1 MNMNEQMKKELWL
14 NEEKRVFAGWDFS
27 YIEDRTSEQGLDWDY
42 RGLVQSHLKPE
53 NIMLD
58 MGTGGGELLLSLSP
72 PSGRTYATEAYLPN
86 YELCLQRLP
95 MHGIAVRLIADD
107 DKLPFEDA
115 FFDLVI
121 NRQASFD
128 AQEVYRVLKP
138 GGLFITQQVG
148 GQNNLALTHRLLGEE
163 ASRTTDPAF
172 SLKSASCQ
180 LLDAGFAIQ
189 DGKECYPILRFYDVG
204 ALVYYATIIEW
215 EFPGFSVE
223 RCFDRLCEIQE
234 DVENMGYVESRE
246 HRFIIL
252 ATKAEG
258 GGTHDR

>member
-1 MNMNEQMKKELWL
+1 MTRQDMRDVWL
-14 NEEKRVFAGWDFS
+14 REEERTFTGWDFS
-27 YIEDRTSEQGLDWDY
+27 YIADRTSEQGMEWDY
-42 RGLVQSHLKPE
+42 RSIVQSYLKPDHTL
-53 NIMLD
+53 LD

-72 PSGRTYATEAYLPN
+72 PSGRTYATESYLPN
-86 YELCLQRLP
+86 YELCLKRLP
-95 MHGIAVRLIADD
+95 IHGITVRHVTDD
-107 DKLPFEDA
+107 DILPFADT

-148 GQNNLALTHRLLGEE
+148 GQNNLALTHRLIGEE
-163 ASRTTDPAF
+163 TSRTTDPAF
-172 SLKSASCQ
+172 SLKSASRQ
-180 LLDAGFAIQ
+180 LLEAGFAIR

-204 ALVYYATIIEW
+204 ALVYYAKIIEW

-223 RCFDRLCEIQE
+223 RYDDRLCEMQE
-234 DVENMGYVESRE
+234 DVENIGYVESRE
-246 HRFIIL
+246 HRFFIL
-252 ATKAEG
+252 ATKAED